1 MKNEKKTNDQL
12 EDKPIKD
19 INSSKSNK
27 IKNTSKIDINNKQI
41 KWKIFK
47 IIIFVILAAIIIGI
61 GVAVGIVTDVI
72 SKTDNINLD
81 DLKLLKLTT
90 FVYDK
95 DSNVIATEY
104 DTENRVSVEYKEI
117 PTDLVNAIVSIEDER
132 FFSHKGID
140 LKRTAGA
147 IVNYILNKGSSS
159 YGGSTLTQQLVKNL
173 TDDKEVVWTRKIREW
188 YRAISLEKMLSKE
201 EIFQAYANTIY
212 LGDGAYGVEVA
223 SENYFGKSVKD
234 LTLPECAVIAAIIQS
249 PEKLNPYL
257 SDESRKELLERQK
270 LVLSQMLKLN
280 KITQDQYNQA
290 VNAKLEFKS
299 KDSNDSNIQSYYVD
313 AVINKVVDDLK
324 SQKNISNGVA
334 LQMIYT
340 GGLKIYTPYDSNVQ
354 NAIDNAYN
362 NDKLFYNDS
371 DGEFMQS
378 AMVVMD
384 QYTGNVLGLIGG
396 AGKKTGNRVLNR
408 AVDGVGQPG
417 STMKPFAAYGP
428 AFEQGIAGP
437 DTIVNDSPISV
448 QNWTPHNYYNWYNG
462 YVTIRQALAKSMN
475 LPAIRTL
482 KQVGI
487 DYAYNF
493 AKNCGI
499 TDLIE
504 EDKTLPLAI
513 GGITGNFTVLE
524 MADAYA
530 TIANGGIHMTPKLY
544 TKVLDNKG
552 NVLLQADN
560 TSNRAM
566 KDTTSYMLTDTLKGV
581 VKSGGTAYGYV
592 KVGNMPIAGKTGET
606 DSNREQ
612 WFIGYSPYYTIA
624 CWNGYD
630 NNKSITRKYPYL
642 SITLF
647 NTVMN
652 AISQNQEVKDFEVPQ
667 DFDKKLLYPYNI
679 VDGFGYNRQ
688 SQNLYNNYN
697 YYNYYNYY
705 NKNQV
710 KVY

>member
-1 MKNEKKTNDQL
+1 MEDNKKTNDQ
-12 EDKPIKD
+12 DQNKPIKNVKD
-19 INSSKSNK
+19 NK
-27 IKNTSKIDINNKQI
+27 KNNTNNKHV

-47 IIIFVILAAIIIGI
+47 IVIFIILAFIIVSIGI
-61 GVAVGIVTDVI
+61 VVGIITEVI
-72 SKTDNINLD
+72 SKTDNIDLD

-90 FVYDK
+90 FVYNK
-95 DSNVIATEY
+95 DNQVIGSLY
-104 DTENRVSVEYKEI
+104 DTENRVSVEYKDI
-117 PTDLVNAIVSIEDER
+117 PTDLVNAVVSIEDER
-132 FFSHKGID
+132 FFEHKGID

-147 IVNYILNKGSSS
+147 TVNYILNNGSSS

-173 TDDKEVVWTRKIREW
+173 TDDKEVVWSRKIREW
-188 YRAISLEKMLSKE
+188 YRAISLEKVLSKE

-223 SENYFGKSVKD
+223 SEKYFGKAVKD
-234 LTLPECAVIAAIIQS
+234 LTLPECATIAAIIQS

-257 SDESRKELLERQK
+257 SDDSRKALLDREK

-290 VNAKLEFKS
+290 INTKLEFKS
-299 KDSNDSNIQSYYVD
+299 KDSNDSNIQNYYVD
-313 AVINKVVDDLK
+313 AVIDKVLDDLK

-340 GGLKIYTPYDSNVQ
+340 GGLKIYTPCDSNIQ
-354 NAIDNAYN
+354 KSIDDAYN

-371 DGEFMQS
+371 DGQFMQS

-396 AGKKTGNRVLNR
+396 AGQKSGNRVLNR
-408 AVDGVGQPG
+408 AIDGVGQPG
-417 STMKPFAAYGP
+417 STMKPLAAYGP

-437 DTIVNDSPISV
+437 DTIVNDSPINV
-448 QNWTPHNYYNWYNG
+448 NGWTPHNYYNWYNG
-462 YVTIRQALAKSMN
+462 YITVRQALAKSMN

-482 KQVGI
+482 KQVGV

-499 TDLIE
+499 TDLID

-524 MADAYA
+524 MADAYS
-530 TIANGGIHMTPKLY
+530 TIANGGTHMIPKLY

-552 NVLLQADN
+552 NTLLQADS

-566 KDTTSYMLTDTLKGV
+566 KDTTAYMLIDSLKGV
-581 VKSGGTAYGYV
+581 VKPGGTAYGYV
-592 KVGNMPIAGKTGET
+592 KVGDMPIAGKTGET

-612 WFIGYSPYYTIA
+612 WFIGFSPYYTIA

-630 NNKSITRKYPYL
+630 SNKSITRRYPYL

-652 AISQNQEVKDFEVPQ
+652 EISQNQEVKDFEVPE

-688 SQNLYNNYN
+688 SENWYN
-697 YYNYYNYY
+697 NYY